1 MGRRDTRRELADMR
15 EGVLFGTMFGLG
27 VAAVAIGVT
36 VSRLVVGPAPDRGA
50 AAPAAALEA
59 SAPAVSPAGPS
70 AAPTPE
76 VAPVAAAATTP
87 RPRRAFLPGF
97 ARPSAS
103 VPASGEEPVA
113 PSPSA
118 PSPSAPSPVAPSLS
132 VPSPSAPAAADGPPI
147 AVVRSGRASPAAPG
161 SGHRPTGAR
170 IIRID
175 PD

>member
-1 MGRRDTRRELADMR
+1 MR

-50 AAPAAALEA
+50 EAPAAALETLT
-59 SAPAVSPAGPS
+59 PAVAPAGPA
-70 AAPTPE
+70 AAPTPD
-76 VAPVAAAATTP
+76 VAPAAAAATMP
-87 RPRRAFLPGF
+87 RPRRPLLPGF
-97 ARPSAS
+97 ARPAAS
-103 VPASGEEPVA
+103 VPPSGDQPVA
-113 PSPSA
+113 PTPPAPSA
-118 PSPSAPSPVAPSLS
+118 SAAPSAG
-132 VPSPSAPAAADGPPI
+132 DGAPI

-161 SGHRPTGAR
+161 SGRRTTGAR

>member
-1 MGRRDTRRELADMR
+1 MR

-59 SAPAVSPAGPS
+59 SVPAVSPAGPS

-87 RPRRAFLPGF
+87 RPRRALLPGF
-97 ARPSAS
+97 ARPSAR

-118 PSPSAPSPVAPSLS
+118 PSLS
-132 VPSPSAPAAADGPPI
+132 VPSPSPPAAADGPPI

-161 SGHRPTGAR
+161 SGHRPAGAR

>member
-1 MGRRDTRRELADMR
+1 MGRRDTRRELAGMR

-50 AAPAAALEA
+50 EAPAAALE
-59 SAPAVSPAGPS
+59 SQPPAVSPAGPS

-76 VAPVAAAATTP
+76 IAPTVAAATTP
-87 RPRRAFLPGF
+87 RPWRALLPGF
-97 ARPSAS
+97 ARPAAS
-103 VPASGEEPVA
+103 VPASGDQPVA

-118 PSPSAPSPVAPSLS
+118 PSAG
-132 VPSPSAPAAADGPPI
+132 DGGPI
-147 AVVRSGRASPAAPG
+147 AVVRSGQALPAAPG
-161 SGHRPTGAR
+161 FARRTSGAR

-175 PD
+175 PDGR